1 MRSLNKIFFLIV
13 LASTLN
19 LLFAGMV
26 LANDPPMLATITAK
40 SCHTCQM
47 LEPVIEELKH
57 VYNGRIKFVTLD
69 VSSKSSLEE
78 ARMLAEENGISNFFE
93 ENKSSI
99 PKVGIFCPGGKK
111 TENIFTGETRKEIY
125 TEALEYIL
133 FDTSTI
139 CSL

>member
-1 MRSLNKIFFLIV
+1 MRNTHKIFFPAI
-13 LASTLN
+13 LASAFN
-19 LLFAGMV
+19 LLFVSMT

-57 VYNGRIKFVTLD
+57 VYNGRVKFITLD
-69 VSSKSSLEE
+69 ISSKGSLEE
-78 ARMLAEENGISNFFE
+78 ARWLAEENGISNFFE

-125 TEALEYIL
+125 TQALEYIL